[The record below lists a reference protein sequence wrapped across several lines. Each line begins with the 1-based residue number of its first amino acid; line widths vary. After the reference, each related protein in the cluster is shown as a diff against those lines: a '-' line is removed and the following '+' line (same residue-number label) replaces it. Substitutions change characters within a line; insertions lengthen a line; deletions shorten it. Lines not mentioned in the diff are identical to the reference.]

1 LIGRTRNK
9 IKILIGLEQ
18 DLDLIGR
25 NRINI
30 LIGRHQDLDF
40 DWSVQDVPALLNPLL
55 HGALEKDVFPLIVC
69 IEYSICEKIGA
80 LGKNEKKM
88 MT

>member
-1 LIGRTRNK
+1 MKEQDQGYDWSEQ
-9 IKILIGLEQ
+9 ILIGLEQ

-25 NRINI
+25 NKINI

-55 HGALEKDVFPLIVC
+55 HGTLEKDMCIFPLWLILN
-69 IEYSICEKIGA
+69 IGRRWATSEK
-80 LGKNEKKM
+80 NKKG
-88 MT
+88 